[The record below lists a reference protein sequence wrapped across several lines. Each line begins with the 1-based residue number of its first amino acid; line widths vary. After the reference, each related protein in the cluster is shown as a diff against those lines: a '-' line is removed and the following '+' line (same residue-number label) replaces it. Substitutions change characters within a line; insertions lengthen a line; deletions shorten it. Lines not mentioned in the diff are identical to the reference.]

1 MLMVRREARNN
12 ETGLTLIEVLIS
24 MIIMSI
30 VSTMLIATWINLQRA
45 SARTVSTSNAR
56 ASARDAVSRISSEL
70 RGAQPTSLPTASPSP
85 TLQPPVTMAAPMA
98 VSFNS
103 SFNSASANADGS
115 GLTAM
120 RPTKIWLDV
129 STAQPAP
136 WSAQGR
142 TLYLQRDMNNNG
154 LFTDPGDKT
163 IVLARD
169 VVNSIVPDPTTDG
182 PSKSTSTPVFRYAYR
197 ATAGGPVL
205 WTDNET
211 SSLSLGS
218 IIAIRV
224 RVIVDSNMLSRAPDP
239 VDLSTTVRLRNASS
253 N

>member
-1 MLMVRREARNN
+1 
-12 ETGLTLIEVLIS
+12 
-24 MIIMSI
+24 
-30 VSTMLIATWINLQRA
+30 
-45 SARTVSTSNAR
+45 
-56 ASARDAVSRISSEL
+56 
-70 RGAQPTSLPTASPSP
+70 
-85 TLQPPVTMAAPMA
+85 
-98 VSFNS
+98 
-103 SFNSASANADGS
+103 
-115 GLTAM
+115 
-120 RPTKIWLDV
+120 
-129 STAQPAP
+129 
-136 WSAQGR
+136 
-142 TLYLQRDMNNNG
+142 MNNNG